1 VSDFSSAVAAA
12 SSAASPDFIHPF
24 LLMGG

>member
-12 SSAASPDFIHPF
+12 SSAASPDSIHPF